1 MTRSEATQPGLL
13 KTVLHS
19 RNRRFIVVLMLFSG
33 ILAKSIGAPVMSDGI
48 QIPPLVS
55 QRISSAASA
64 LVASTEGDS
73 RMKLH
78 HLDVPGS
85 AASNALFRWS
95 FLPGKRPGLRHD
107 EMTFDQRIHA
117 QKLVRS
123 TLSETGQ
130 LKWNAIVALE
140 DVLRKLSRVG
150 GGDDPSRTPGQYT
163 FAILGD
169 PSGSE
174 PWGWR
179 VEGHHV
185 SLRFLLQGDRWLS
198 STPAFL
204 GASPTIPS
212 VGPNIGLEVLDDE
225 EDLALQLARS
235 LRAEQLE
242 IGLRSEGIPRDIIH
256 GPGKGVVIEPIGI
269 RRDQLTPAQ
278 QLVLERLID
287 VHLGLLSSP
296 LEQAEKRRIEN
307 AGLDSIR
314 FCWWGP
320 LEKNQ
325 KHSYRIHGP
334 TTMIELVRV
343 AGNPGHVHIVRR
355 DPARDLDQSP
365 LHQHLV
371 EAHGK

>member
-1 MTRSEATQPGLL
+1 MTCSEAIDPGLL
-13 KTVLHS
+13 KRVQHS
-19 RNRRFIVVLMLFSG
+19 RKLKFIVALMLFSG
-33 ILAKSIGAPVMSDGI
+33 ILVKSIGAPVRSDGI
-48 QIPPLVS
+48 QIPQQIA
-55 QRISSAASA
+55 QRISRAASVLLA
-64 LVASTEGDS
+64 NTEGS
-73 RMKLH
+73 SLKKLH
-78 HLDVPGS
+78 HSDTPGIT
-85 AASNALFRWS
+85 ASNALFRWS
-95 FLPGKRPGLRHD
+95 FLPGKRPGLRQD
-107 EMTFDQRIHA
+107 EMTLDQRIHA
-117 QKLVRS
+117 QRLVRS

-140 DVLRKLSRVG
+140 DVLRELSRVG

-169 PSGSE
+169 PSGTE

-185 SLRFLLQGDRWLS
+185 SLRFLLQGDRLLS

-204 GASPTIPS
+204 GASPTISS

-242 IGLRSEGIPRDIIH
+242 IGIRSEGVPRDILH
-256 GPGKGVVIEPIGI
+256 GPAKGVTVEPIGI
-269 RRDQLTPAQ
+269 RRDQLTPDQ
-278 QLVLERLID
+278 QRLLERLID
-287 VHLGLLSSP
+287 VHLGLLCSP

-320 LEKNQ
+320 LEKNK